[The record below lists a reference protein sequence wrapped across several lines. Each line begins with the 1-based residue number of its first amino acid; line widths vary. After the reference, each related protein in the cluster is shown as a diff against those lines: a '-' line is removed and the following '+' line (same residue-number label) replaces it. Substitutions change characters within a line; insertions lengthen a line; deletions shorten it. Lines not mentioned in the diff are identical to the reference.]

1 MKIYIAGKITGVDN
15 YKEIFG
21 EAEARLKK
29 MGFTVM
35 NPAILPYPGFEHNE
49 YMQICLTM
57 IDVCDAVCL
66 LDGWEESTGACM
78 EFYHANS
85 NGKLIIK
92 YTSERDLNAEEE
104 KTLNE
109 AALMLIAVANTT
121 LDSKMFID
129 KVLERLT
136 ERAQYEG

>member
-1 MKIYIAGKITGVDN
+1 MKIYIAGKITGEDN

-21 EAEARLKK
+21 EAEASLKK

-35 NPAILPYPGFEHNE
+35 NPSILPYPGFEHSE
-49 YMQICLTM
+49 YMQICFTM

-104 KTLNE
+104 KKLNE
-109 AALMLIAVANTT
+109 AALMLIAMAKTT
-121 LDSKMFID
+121 SDSKVFIT
-129 KVLERLT
+129 KMLEKLT
-136 ERAQYEG
+136 EKGSI